1 MKLIPALVNLFR
13 GADIK
18 AADAISD
25 PIRDG
30 ELAIRDAQKEVDQF
44 LGQIHQLMTN
54 TGVLDSQLRDAR
66 ADLDKYDTIARRAAA
81 AGNRDDVA
89 AAVAAKQQAEKTV
102 ATLTT
107 NVEANRTL
115 EKKLRQQLAD
125 ARQKIA
131 TAEMNKARLSANLSG
146 NKMRGN
152 LAKASVEFS
161 GKSKGLA
168 ALNQLE
174 EANRKE
180 SAAADAWE
188 SLAGDAPEAKVASLE
203 DKYGG
208 ASGTVDDEV
217 ERLMLSAGRSSQP
230 LQLGDAQEVR
240 ALPPPQER

>member
-13 GADIK
+13 GADQK
-18 AADAISD
+18 AADALAD

-30 ELAIRDAQKEVDQF
+30 AFAIQDAQKEVDQF

-54 TGVLDSQLRDAR
+54 TGMLESQLRDAR
-66 ADLDKYDTIARRAAA
+66 ADADKYDTIARRAAA

-89 AAVAAKQQAEKTV
+89 AAVAAKQQAEKTL

-107 NVEANRTL
+107 NVQSNRAL
-115 EKKLRQQLAD
+115 EKKLRQQLTD

-146 NKMRGN
+146 NKLRGN

-168 ALNQLE
+168 ALGRLE
-174 EANRKE
+174 EADRKE

-188 SLAGDAPEAKVASLE
+188 SLSLDTPDAKAASLE

-208 ASGTVDDEV
+208 ATGSLDDEV
-217 ERLMLSAGRSSQP
+217 ERLMLSSGHTPPP
-230 LQLGDAQEVR
+230 L
-240 ALPPPQER
+240 ALPPSQSS